1 MPSTHWRNEVV
12 RRARRIV
19 VKVGTSA
26 LTDDRGQLDVQV
38 VADLAA
44 QLATVMRDGLDV
56 TLVSSGAVG
65 AGMGE
70 LGLTRRPKTLPLLQA
85 TAAVGQG
92 QLMRQFHD
100 AFVPFDVKVAQILV
114 TRGDFENRA
123 RYLNIRNTIAAL
135 QDLGAVPIIN
145 ENDSVAV
152 DELRFGDNDMIAAHV
167 TNMVQAE
174 VLVLLTVVDGVLSG
188 SQVLDVIEDARAD
201 AARLPTG
208 AISRL
213 GSGGMGSKLHAAHMV
228 TAAGE
233 VAIIANARTPNVLG
247 RLLAGEKLGTLC
259 TPGPNKLSAR
269 RRWIGQASRAAGR
282 IVIDAGAVEALR
294 RKGRSLLPTGITAVS
309 GSFTKGDTVA
319 IVDGRGKIVARGLS
333 NYDVDQVDRIK
344 GLKTGQVARALGD
357 KPYDEVVHRNNM
369 MIL

>member
-1 MPSTHWRNEVV
+1 M
-12 RRARRIV
+12 V

-26 LTDDRGQLDVQV
+26 LTDDRGQLDVNV
-38 VADLAA
+38 VANLAGQLAA
-44 QLATVMRDGLDV
+44 VMRNGIGV

-70 LGLTRRPKTLPLLQA
+70 LGLSRRPRTLPLLQA

-92 QLMRQFHD
+92 QLMRRFHD
-100 AFVPFDVKVAQILV
+100 AFTPFGVKVAQILV
-114 TRGDFENRA
+114 TRGDFESRS

-152 DELRFGDNDMIAAHV
+152 DELRFGDNDVIAAHV
-167 TNMVQAE
+167 TNMVRAE
-174 VLVLLTVVDGVLSG
+174 VLVLLTVVDGVLADG
-188 SQVLDVIEDARAD
+188 QVLDVIEDAQTG

-208 AISRL
+208 ATSKL
-213 GSGGMGSKLHAAHMV
+213 GSGGMGSKLQAAHMV
-228 TAAGE
+228 ASAGE
-233 VAIIANARTPNVLG
+233 VAIVANGRTPDILG

-259 TPGPNKLSAR
+259 VPSPNKLSSR

-282 IVIDAGAVEALR
+282 IVVDAGAVEALC
-294 RKGRSLLPTGITAVS
+294 RKGRSLLPSGVTAVT
-309 GSFTKGDTVA
+309 GSFAKGDTVA
-319 IVDGRGKIVARGLS
+319 IVDARGRVVARGLS
-333 NYDVDQVDRIK
+333 NYDAEQVDRIK
-344 GLKTGQVARALGD
+344 GLKTTQIARALGD

>member
-26 LTDDRGQLDVQV
+26 LTDDRGQLDVDV

-44 QLATVMRDGLDV
+44 QLAALMREGLGV

-70 LGLTRRPKTLPLLQA
+70 LALTRRPKTLPLLQA

-92 QLMRQFHD
+92 QLMRRFHD
-100 AFVPFDVKVAQILV
+100 AFTPFGLKVAQILV
-114 TRGDFENRA
+114 TRGDFESRA
-123 RYLNIRNTIAAL
+123 RYLNIRNTIVAL

-152 DELRFGDNDMIAAHV
+152 DELRFGDNDVIAAHV
-167 TNMVQAE
+167 TNMVRAE
-174 VLVLLTVVDGVLSG
+174 VLILLTVVDGVLVDA
-188 SQVLDVIEDARAD
+188 QVLDVIEDAQTG

-208 AISRL
+208 ATSRL
-213 GSGGMGSKLHAAHMV
+213 GSGGMGSKLQAAHMV
-228 TAAGE
+228 ASAGE

-259 TPGPNKLSAR
+259 VPSPNKLSSR

-294 RKGRSLLPTGITAVS
+294 RKGRSLLPSGITAVS
-309 GSFTKGDTVA
+309 GSFAKGDTVA
-319 IVDGRGKIVARGLS
+319 IVDVRGKVVARGLS
-333 NYDVDQVDRIK
+333 NYDVEQVARIK
-344 GLKTGQVARALGD
+344 GLKTTQIARALGD